1 MKEIIAGKNDAGQRL
16 DKLMGKL
23 FKTMPTSLIYKYIRT
38 KHIRINGKRI
48 TQNTVVNEND
58 IISFYISDEFFD
70 DQSKPIFM
78 SAKPEINA
86 VYEDENILIA
96 DKPAGLLVHSDET
109 EDTDTLINRILAY
122 LYSKGE
128 YDFEK
133 ENAFAPALC
142 NRIDRNTCGLVI
154 AAKNAEALREMNGI
168 IKGRLIEKYYL
179 AAVHGMMPDAEGRIS
194 GYIQKNSASNTVNV
208 KSKRTSNDDK
218 TAITEYK
225 VITYDKKQDLS
236 LLEIRLITGRTH
248 QIRAHMASIGHAL
261 LGDGKYAINAEDR
274 KKGFKHQALCSYCLK
289 FTLNGYD
296 GVLKYLKGKEMYADE
311 PYFIRLFK

>member
-1 MKEIIAGKNDAGQRL
+1 
-16 DKLMGKL
+16 MGKM

-58 IISFYISDEFFD
+58 VISFYISDEFFD
-70 DQSKPIFM
+70 DKSKPIFM
-78 SAKPEINA
+78 SARPEINI

-109 EDTDTLINRILAY
+109 EDADTLINRILAY

-168 IKGRLIEKYYL
+168 IKNRLIEKYYL
-179 AAVHGMMPDAEGRIS
+179 AAVHGNMPKAKDRIS
-194 GYIQKNSASNTVNV
+194 GFIKKDSASNTVEV
-208 KSKRTSNDDK
+208 KNARTSSDDK
-218 TAITEYK
+218 TAITEYT
-225 VITYDKKQDLS
+225 VITYDKKLDLS
-236 LLEIRLITGRTH
+236 LLEVRLITGRTH
-248 QIRAHMASIGHAL
+248 QIRAHMASIGHPL

-289 FTLNGYD
+289 FTLKGYD
-296 GVLKYLKGKEMYADE
+296 GVLKYLKGKELYADE
-311 PYFIRLFK
+311 PYFIKLFR